1 MFDFDV
7 KRGKAKNPT
16 DLETI
21 FFRTRKKDNKL
32 VEPEAIEKNMCVW

>member
-32 VEPEAIEKNMCVW
+32 VEAQVIKKSCV